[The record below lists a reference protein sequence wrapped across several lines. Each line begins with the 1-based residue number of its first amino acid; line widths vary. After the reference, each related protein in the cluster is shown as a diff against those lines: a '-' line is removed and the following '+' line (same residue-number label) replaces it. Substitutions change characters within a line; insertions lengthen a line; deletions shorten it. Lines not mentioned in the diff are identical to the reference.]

1 MNGYEIMEYHLDR
14 GCTRVWCRVFEFF
27 WTCSRKTSNRRNN
40 YSPRRRFYT
49 AVNGIYNKMASP
61 ALYGKNLSYE
71 LVDVISKRYQPLP
84 VNTYLAALS
93 TFAYGREREKN
104 VGKYMDHGLQHDFEV

>member
-14 GCTRVWCRVFEFF
+14 GCTRVWCRVFEFSGRAAERQAIGE
-27 WTCSRKTSNRRNN
+27 TIIRHE
-40 YSPRRRFYT
+40 RRFLYCGD
-49 AVNGIYNKMASP
+49 GIYNKMASP

-84 VNTYLAALS
+84 VNTYLTALS
-93 TFAYGREREKN
+93 TFASHGREREKN
-104 VGKYMDHGLQHDFEV
+104 VGKYHGPRLSTRF